1 MPNEVAV
8 IGGGLGGL
16 AGAIKL
22 AAQGHT
28 VRLVEQNSSLGGKMG
43 EVREAGY
50 RFDTGPSLLTMPF
63 VLDDLFASVG
73 KDAAK
78 ELPIRSLPVIC
89 RYFYPDGTVLDADS
103 DLDRFRDN
111 LDQLKPG
118 NGKALQ
124 RFLDYSRTIYNL
136 TADVFLF
143 TPFHEIGR
151 LLKPRH
157 LKSLFSLPKIDAF
170 RTVHQSNEAFFDDPR
185 LVQLFDRYATYNGSD
200 PFQAPATLNV
210 IPHVEYSLGGY
221 YVEGGMYRLVEVLAG
236 LADELGVE
244 VHTGATVRRIRHRN
258 KQVRSIETSVGEMRA
273 DAVLCNMDVVTA
285 HRRLLPEYAAKA
297 AKLEKLEPSLSGMV
311 FLWGVKGR
319 HEQLSHHNILF
330 SQDYQHE
337 FKQLFETLIV
347 PDDPTVYIS
356 ITERA
361 DADHA
366 PDSCEN
372 WFVLVNMPYLAPG
385 QDWDEAVQ
393 RTREAVL
400 RKLREIG
407 IDLAG
412 KVETEQILTPE
423 DFAMRTASNR
433 GSIYGLSSNGRAAA
447 FRRPPNRSRELNGLY
462 FAGGSV
468 HPGGGIPLTLLSG
481 QMAAELIDERL

>member
-1 MPNEVAV
+1 MPTEIAV

-16 AGAIKL
+16 AGAIRL
-22 AAQGHT
+22 ASRGHK
-28 VRLVEQNSSLGGKMG
+28 VRLVEQNPSLGGKMG

-73 KDAAK
+73 KDVS
-78 ELPIRSLPVIC
+78 ELLPIRPLPIIC

-111 LDQLKPG
+111 LDAMKPG

-124 RFLDYSRTIYNL
+124 RFLDYSRTIYDL

-151 LLKPRH
+151 LLKPQH
-157 LKSLFSLPKIDAF
+157 LKSLLGLPKIDAF
-170 RTVHQSNEAFFDDPR
+170 RTVHQSTAAHFDDPR

-210 IPHVEYSLGGY
+210 IPHVEYALGGY
-221 YVEGGMYRLVEVLAG
+221 YVAGGMYRLVDALAG
-236 LADELGVE
+236 LADDLGVE
-244 VHTGATVRRIRHRN
+244 VHTGATVRRIRHRSR
-258 KQVRSIETSVGEMRA
+258 QVRSIETSVGEMRA

-285 HRRLLPEYAAKA
+285 HRRLLPEFAAKA
-297 AKLEKLEPSLSGMV
+297 AKLERLEPSLSGMV
-311 FLWGVKGR
+311 FLWGVKGQHDR
-319 HEQLSHHNILF
+319 LSHHNILF
-330 SQDYQHE
+330 SEDYRRE
-337 FKQLFETLIV
+337 FKQLFETLTV

-356 ITERA
+356 ITERV
-361 DADHA
+361 DGDHA
-366 PDSCEN
+366 PDGCEN

-385 QDWDEAVQ
+385 QDWDEAVEQ
-393 RTREAVL
+393 TREAVL
-400 RKLREIG
+400 RKLGEIG

-423 DFAMRTASNR
+423 DFAAKTASNR
-433 GSIYGLSSNGRAAA
+433 GSIYGLSSNGRSAA
-447 FRRPPNRSRELNGLY
+447 FRRPANRSRALNGLY

-481 QMAAELIDERL
+481 QMAAELISERF